1 MPGERLLERMEAADV
16 RPPVRFYRAI
26 VEVRACHF
34 FLCKCFFLDVPFR
47 SRLKALT
54 VVYTRL

>member
-1 MPGERLLERMEAADV
+1 MEAADV

-34 FLCKCFFLDVPFR
+34 FLCKSFFLDVPFR
-47 SRLKALT
+47 YRLKALT
-54 VVYTRL
+54 LEYTRL